1 VVGADAIL
9 ETAMLSRKF
18 RAIAG
23 FACLVAPLLVAA
35 TPVMAQKSVFVR
47 SKPHVN
53 VWSQATVQN
62 AFVAKAGNRP
72 SHRSRM
78 PRRSR

>member
-1 VVGADAIL
+1 MQS
-9 ETAMLSRKF
+9 TKF
-18 RAIAG
+18 RTIAG
-23 FACLVAPLLVAA
+23 LACLIAPIFVAA
-35 TPVMAQKSVFVR
+35 TPAMAQKSVFVR